1 MMVKD
6 VSGSE
11 FNAATNGKANLG
23 VALGSVGVGL
33 GLMNSG
39 LLNGTGLL
47 NTGVPTAEKAC
58 LVTEKEY
65 YNAKI
70 ADLKEFFVYAQG
82 VSDRICN
89 LEQRVAI
96 DETAIAKNFE
106 FMDAQNNWQN
116 KFYDEK
122 FRYAD
127 LLEQCRISDATCKCI
142 KGEVYASPETI
153 ADPYIGSR
161 LVLGTRQVYPMDYGY
176 FNTGCGCGWNGWNG
190 WNTWGNGC
198 GC

>member
-6 VSGSE
+6 TAGSE

-23 VALGSVGVGL
+23 VTLGAVGTGL
-33 GLMNSG
+33 GLLGSG
-39 LLNGTGLL
+39 ILNGTGLL
-47 NTGVPTAEKAC
+47 GTGTTNQC
-58 LVTEKEY
+58 LVNEKEY
-65 YNAKI
+65 YNSKI
-70 ADLKEFFVYAQG
+70 ADMKEFFAYAQG

-89 LEQRVAI
+89 LEQRVAV

-106 FMDAQNNWQN
+106 YMGAQNDWQN

-161 LVLGTRQVYPMDYGY
+161 LVLGSRQVFPTEYAYYGNGCNNACNTW
-176 FNTGCGCGWNGWNG
+176 NTGCGCGYGY
-190 WNTWGNGC
+190 
-198 GC
+198 

>member
-176 FNTGCGCGWNGWNG
+176 FNTGCGCGWNGWNT
-190 WNTWGNGC
+190 WNNGC

>member
-6 VSGSE
+6 TAGSE

-23 VALGSVGVGL
+23 VTLGAVGTGL
-33 GLMNSG
+33 GLLGSG
-39 LLNGTGLL
+39 LLNGTGLF
-47 NTGVPTAEKAC
+47 NTNGVAGQC
-58 LVTEKEY
+58 VVSEKEY
-65 YNAKI
+65 YNSKI
-70 ADLKEFFVYAQG
+70 DDMKEFFVYAQG

-89 LEQRVAI
+89 LEQRVAV

-106 FMDAQNNWQN
+106 FMTAQNDWQN

-142 KGEVYASPETI
+142 KGEVYASPNDI

-161 LVLGTRQVYPMDYGY
+161 LVLGSRQVFPTEYTSYT
-176 FNTGCGCGWNGWNG
+176 NGCGYNG
-190 WNTWGNGC
+190 WNTWGTWNNGC

>member
-6 VSGSE
+6 TAGSE

-23 VALGSVGVGL
+23 VALGATGVGL
-33 GLMNSG
+33 GLLNGG
-39 LLNGTGLL
+39 LLNGAGLL
-47 NTGVPTAEKAC
+47 GTGTVANQC

-65 YNAKI
+65 YTSKI
-70 ADLKEFFVYAQG
+70 ADLKEFFAYAQG

-106 FMDAQNNWQN
+106 FMGAQNDWQN

-161 LVLGTRQVYPMDYGY
+161 LVLGTRQVYPVDYATFG
-176 FNTGCGCGWNGWNG
+176 GCGWNN

>member
-1 MMVKD
+1 M
-6 VSGSE
+6 
-11 FNAATNGKANLG
+11 
-23 VALGSVGVGL
+23 
-33 GLMNSG
+33 
-39 LLNGTGLL
+39 
-47 NTGVPTAEKAC
+47 
-58 LVTEKEY
+58 
-65 YNAKI
+65 
-70 ADLKEFFVYAQG
+70 KEFFAYAQG

-106 FMDAQNNWQN
+106 FMSTQNDWQN

-142 KGEVYASPETI
+142 KGEVYASPNDI

-161 LVLGTRQVYPMDYGY
+161 LVLGTRQVFPVDYAAFG
-176 FNTGCGCGWNGWNG
+176 GCGWNN

>member
-6 VSGSE
+6 TAGSE

-106 FMDAQNNWQN
+106 FMDAQNNWQD
-116 KFYDEK
+116 KLYDEK
-122 FRYAD
+122 FRYSD

>member
-23 VALGSVGVGL
+23 VALGAVGVGL
-33 GLMNSG
+33 GLMNGG
-39 LLNGTGLL
+39 LLSGTGLL
-47 NTGVPTAEKAC
+47 NTGVTAAEKAC

-70 ADLKEFFVYAQG
+70 ADLKEFFAYAQG

-161 LVLGTRQVYPMDYGY
+161 LVLGTRQVFPMDYGY
-176 FNTGCGCGWNGWNG
+176 FNSGCGYGWNG
-190 WNTWGNGC
+190 WNTWNNGC

>member
-23 VALGSVGVGL
+23 VTLGAVGTGL
-33 GLMNSG
+33 GLLGSG
-39 LLNGTGLL
+39 ILNGTGLL
-47 NTGVPTAEKAC
+47 GTGTTNQC
-58 LVTEKEY
+58 LVNEKEY
-65 YNAKI
+65 YNSKI
-70 ADLKEFFVYAQG
+70 ADMKEFFVYAQG

-89 LEQRVAI
+89 LEQRVAV

-106 FMDAQNNWQN
+106 YMGAQNDWQN

-161 LVLGTRQVYPMDYGY
+161 LVLGSRQVFPTEYAYCGNGCNNAWNTW
-176 FNTGCGCGWNGWNG
+176 NTGCGCGYGY
-190 WNTWGNGC
+190 
-198 GC
+198 

>member
-47 NTGVPTAEKAC
+47 NTGVPAVEKAC

-190 WNTWGNGC
+190 WNTWNNGC

>member
-6 VSGSE
+6 TAGSE

-23 VALGSVGVGL
+23 VALGAVGAGL
-33 GLMNSG
+33 G
-39 LLNGTGLL
+39 LLNGGLGGL
-47 NTGVPTAEKAC
+47 GFGLGGNAAQRAIAGELYQTP
-58 LVTEKEY
+58 LSEKEY
-65 YNAKI
+65 YNRTI
-70 ADLKEFFVYAQG
+70 CDMKEFFQYAQG

-106 FMDAQNNWQN
+106 FMSAQNDWQN

-161 LVLGTRQVYPMDYGY
+161 LVLGTRQVFPVDYATFG
-176 FNTGCGCGWNGWNG
+176 GCGWNN

>member
-11 FNAATNGKANLG
+11 FNAASNGKANAALTLG
-23 VALGSVGVGL
+23 II
-33 GLMNSG
+33 
-39 LLNGTGLL
+39 GTGLAAL
-47 NTGVPTAEKAC
+47 NGGLPNGNGLFGNNAATAPIQEQK
-58 LVTEKEY
+58 Y
-65 YNAKI
+65 YEDTI
-70 ADLKEFFVYAQG
+70 ANMKEFFAYAQG

-96 DETAIAKNFE
+96 DETAISKNFE
-106 FMDAQNNWQN
+106 YMGSQNDWQN

-142 KGEVYASPETI
+142 KGEVYASPSDI

-161 LVLGTRQVYPMDYGY
+161 LILGSRQVYPEYTTY
-176 FNTGCGCGWNGWNG
+176 NNGCGCGCGT
-190 WNTWGNGC
+190 WNTWANGC
-198 GC
+198 GCN

>member
-6 VSGSE
+6 VAGSE

-47 NTGVPTAEKAC
+47 NTGVPAAEKSC

-190 WNTWGNGC
+190 WNTWNNGC